1 MRAFSSIDLQKQTG
15 DVQRA
20 ASSEG
25 AVITSHGKPRNV
37 MLSVQEYCRLKR
49 IAGEAVPTGLL
60 PTTGVTVRHIPDPLG
75 YDVRHFETAARK
87 MADDALS
94 GTNEAAVEA
103 ELHEVRSKFGS
114 RPRDR

>member
-1 MRAFSSIDLQKQTG
+1 MQAFSSIDLQKQTG

-20 ASSEG
+20 ASREG

-37 MLSVQEYCRLKR
+37 MLSVEEFCRLKR

-60 PTTGVTVRHIPDPLG
+60 PKAATVRHLPDPLG
-75 YDVRHFETAARK
+75 YDVGQFATAAGK

-94 GTNEAAVEA
+94 GTGEAAVEA
-103 ELHEVRSKFGS
+103 ELAEVRKRFRSS
-114 RPRDR
+114 RP

>member
-1 MRAFSSIDLQKQTG
+1 MQAFSSIDLQKQTG

-20 ASSEG
+20 ASREG

-37 MLSVQEYCRLKR
+37 MLSVEEFCRLKR

-60 PTTGVTVRHIPDPLG
+60 PKAGVTLRHIPDPLG
-75 YDVRHFETAARK
+75 YDVRHFESAARK
-87 MADDALS
+87 MANDALS

-103 ELHEVRSKFGS
+103 ELREVRDRFGNRLS
-114 RPRDR
+114 